1 MKLVEVEAAAVPN
14 MLRALTTVARAAK
27 NGIAAPQRALL
38 EAIPRILLSSAIDL
52 TPDLDAVADIDPE
65 ELVQHGMDAAQ
76 ATQLVRLMIVM
87 AIAEGPPTESQAG
100 LIRNFA
106 SALSVDEPG
115 VSVFGH
121 LAKGRML
128 RFKAAFARRSHVRV
142 YLKNT
147 RRLLKNPL
155 AILRALLR
163 FRGVLPEDKQI
174 SDRYRALGALPGDTL
189 GRQFFEHCRR
199 ENLPL
204 CGEKGGFPPGA
215 LYHDF
220 THVLAGYDTSPSGE
234 MKAAA
239 FQGGFTTHDCDF
251 FTVLFG
257 LLIHT
262 AGINM
267 TPFEMPVLLGR
278 IGQDQLALE
287 VLHALER
294 GAAMNTDLGADWDF
308 WDDVERP
315 IDEVRAR
322 MGIAPIDPVRVAA

>member
-1 MKLVEVEAAAVPN
+1 MKIVEVDASVVPN
-14 MLRALTTVARAAK
+14 TLRALTSVARAAK
-27 NGIAAPQRALL
+27 NGIAAPQQALL
-38 EAIPRILLSSAIDL
+38 EAIQRIVLNSH
-52 TPDLDAVADIDPE
+52 LDPATLAEIESQELAQHDME
-65 ELVQHGMDAAQ
+65 ESQ
-76 ATQLVRLMIVM
+76 AEQLVRLMIVI
-87 AIAEGPPTESQAG
+87 AIAEGPPTEAQAS

-115 VSVFGH
+115 VAVFGH
-121 LAKGRML
+121 LAKGKMI
-128 RFKAAFARRSHVRV
+128 RFKASFARRSHVRV

-147 RRLLKNPL
+147 RRLLKNPV
-155 AILRALLR
+155 AIMRAMLR
-163 FRGVLPEDKQI
+163 FRGVLPEDPAI
-174 SDRYRALGALPGDTL
+174 ADRYRALGALPENTL

-234 MKAAA
+234 MKAGA
-239 FQGGFTTHDCDF
+239 FQAGFTTHDCDF
-251 FTVLFG
+251 FTALFG
-257 LLIHT
+257 LIIHT
-262 AGINM
+262 AGINL

-322 MGIAPIDPVRVAA
+322 MGIAPIDPIRIAA